1 VATIGE
7 LHDFSVADLMTV
19 LSSRK
24 RTGRLVIKAAGNSV
38 AMYFDNGQLVRVTSD
53 DIALRI
59 GRMLVRQG
67 LLDTPR
73 LLEALH
79 LQAVAGEATPLG
91 EVLLRKGWITEA
103 DLHRCLEEQSIEVLS
118 KAMSSGPGIFTFDAD
133 LTVDTSRDITPMEPM
148 TLLQIAEERTAALA
162 LLQDRLPDHLTPIFL
177 DVPVSTLGEIQLTV
191 GPAEAIVLS
200 VLRTGPKT
208 YPELSVQTAL
218 DELSLG
224 VAVIT
229 LLEDGTIT
237 TARQIGS
244 VARPFAGAR
253 AE

>member
-1 VATIGE
+1 MATIGE

-38 AMYFDNGQLVRVTSD
+38 AMYFDDGQLVRVTSD

-91 EVLLRKGWITEA
+91 EVLLKKGWITEA

-118 KAMSSGPGIFTFDAD
+118 KAMSSGPGIFTFDAGLKLNGKAE
-133 LTVDTSRDITPMEPM
+133 LTPLEPM
-148 TLLQIAEERTAALA
+148 ALLRIAEERTAALA
-162 LLQDRLPDHLTPIFL
+162 LIQNHLPGHLTPIFL
-177 DVPVSTLGEIQLTV
+177 NLPATELAEIQLSF
-191 GPAEAIVLS
+191 GAPEGIVLN

-208 YPELSVQTAL
+208 YPELSAQSAL
-218 DELSLG
+218 DDLTLG

-229 LLEDGTIT
+229 LLEAEVIAT
-237 TARQIGS
+237 TAQLERGGRQL
-244 VARPFAGAR
+244 AQNAAG
-253 AE
+253 